1 MHSDLTHEAIAV
13 ADQEF
18 ICRPREAWEGIH
30 ECHQTQKLDRGANT
44 ADIDSEPGRLWVQGL
59 TTAPAR
65 RRRPRTI
72 RVAGATQLFGA
83 DLLSSRTFNSV
94 AERCRAQGPVIA
106 CRGLRAATSG
116 TGRSGGQRMAGRQRT
131 CSECR
136 ASDLAIYIER
146 Q

>member
-1 MHSDLTHEAIAV
+1 VHSDLTHEAIAV

-18 ICRPREAWEGIH
+18 ICRPREAWERRNWTAEQIL
-30 ECHQTQKLDRGANT
+30 QTLIRNQADCERDRW
-44 ADIDSEPGRLWVQGL
+44 L
-59 TTAPAR
+59 PAIR
-65 RRRPRTI
+65 VAWPRTI